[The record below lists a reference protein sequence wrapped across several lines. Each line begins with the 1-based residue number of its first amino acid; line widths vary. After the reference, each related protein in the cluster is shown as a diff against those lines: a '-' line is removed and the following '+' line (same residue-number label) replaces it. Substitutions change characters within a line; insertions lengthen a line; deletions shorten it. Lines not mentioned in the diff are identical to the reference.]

1 MLCKKYWY
9 SVYMIILGAVPYA
22 VMQAMDI
29 ESTIK
34 DVIVSCWF
42 ILFIIIALVV
52 RKQ

>member
-1 MLCKKYWY
+1 MFFKKYGY
-9 SVYMIILGAVPYA
+9 SLYMIILGVMPYA
-22 VMQAMDI
+22 VMQAMNI
-29 ESTIK
+29 ESDIK